1 LRPLALTG
9 DGSGPREVAPS
20 FRVSEEDGSALLVLR
35 TRHAVQR
42 LPGVPTLSAHAA
54 GSPLSQTA
62 ARSSRRLARLS
73 RAFAKDPPLTR
84 TARPS
89 RSREAR
95 SGGQLTLLSFPP
107 LQRLRNR
114 GSVGHGPTTPATV
127 RPQRFARSRRFAP
140 PETLRAYFIPVTLMG
155 FGLQGF
161 SLARSTAPLRNR
173 SSLAVPP
180 RAGPV
185 KVGSEKR
192 LQRFDLSASPF
203 RRQVVEAC
211 PAADA
216 LLAFASLG
224 LSIPPPWDRLPGP
237 SSQRLRRRELRPAE
251 VRPGVSVSGGLGVS
265 PSRERRPFWGFSP
278 RRESHTFE
286 CDPRFG
292 GRFQL
297 IHSPFAAGIH
307 GTEHRSQNRRAL
319 RLLAPR

>member
-1 LRPLALTG
+1 LRPRARPGGL
-9 DGSGPREVAPS
+9 SGPPEVAPWFS
-20 FRVSEEDGSALLVLR
+20 VSAEGGSARLVPR

-62 ARSSRRLARLS
+62 AHSSRRLARLY
-73 RAFAKDPPLTR
+73 RAFTKDPPLTR

-155 FGLQGF
+155 FSLQGF

-180 RAGPV
+180 RARPV
-185 KVGSEKR
+185 KVSSGER

-203 RRQVVEAC
+203 REQVVEAC

-216 LLAFASLG
+216 LLAFAPLG

-237 SSQRLRRRELRPAE
+237 SSQRLRRQEVKPAE
-251 VRPGVSVSGGLGVS
+251 VRPGVSLSGRLGIS

-278 RRESHTFE
+278 RRESHPCE
-286 CDPRFG
+286 HDPRFG
-292 GRFQL
+292 GRVQR
-297 IHSPFAAGIH
+297 P
-307 GTEHRSQNRRAL
+307 
-319 RLLAPR
+319 